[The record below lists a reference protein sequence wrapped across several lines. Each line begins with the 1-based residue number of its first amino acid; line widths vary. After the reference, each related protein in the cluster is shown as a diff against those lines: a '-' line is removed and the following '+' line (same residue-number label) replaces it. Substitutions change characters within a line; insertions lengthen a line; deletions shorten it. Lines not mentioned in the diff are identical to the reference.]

1 MTRGP
6 SVIVAGAGALG
17 LSTALA
23 LADAGCAVTV
33 CDPADGPRASAVA
46 AGMLAPVFET
56 VLDGGEPA
64 DLDLLLAARNLW
76 PALAGRA
83 GIEIDRSGTVAVGAA
98 AWLEQVRAGLTRLGL
113 RGADLP
119 RPLLESLA
127 PGLAADVDGVL
138 SREDWRLDPRAALN
152 ALRQAAEAAG
162 VAFRAEPAT
171 GRGDAD
177 WLVIATG
184 AGQGLDDVAPE
195 LRGLTPIKGQILRYA
210 DRRGGRVSLRGE
222 GVYAVPGAD
231 GLAIGATME
240 PGRADTELD
249 LNALA
254 PLIAAAERLFPELSG
269 ATFGASA
276 GVRAATPDGL
286 PMVGP
291 ATGPG
296 VLLAVGARRNG
307 WLLAPR
313 VALIVTACVTGG
325 DAGPYAARLDPARF
339 AGRPSEGK
347 AV

>member
-6 SVIVAGAGALG
+6 RVIVAGAGALG
-17 LSTALA
+17 LTTALA
-23 LADAGCAVTV
+23 LADAGCAVTI
-33 CDPADGPRASAVA
+33 CDPADEPNASAVA

-56 VLDGGEPA
+56 VLDGGEAA

-83 GIEIDRSGTVAVGAA
+83 GIEIDRSGAVAVGSE
-98 AWLEQVRAGLTRLGL
+98 AWLAQARAGLARLGL
-113 RGADLP
+113 RGAELP
-119 RPLLESLA
+119 RPLLEGLA
-127 PGLAADVDGVL
+127 PGLAADVEGVL
-138 SREDWRLDPRAALN
+138 SREDWRLDPRAALD

-162 VAFRAEPAT
+162 VAVRAEAVD

-184 AGQGLDDVAPE
+184 AGQGLAGVAPE
-195 LRGLTPIKGQILRYA
+195 LRALAPIKGQILRYA

-222 GVYAVPGAD
+222 GAYAVPGGE

-240 PGRADTELD
+240 PGRTDAEPD
-249 LNALA
+249 LAALA

-269 ATFGASA
+269 ATFGVSA

-291 ATGPG
+291 AAAPG
-296 VLLAVGARRNG
+296 VVLAVGARRNG
-307 WLLAPR
+307 WLLAPL
-313 VALIVTACVTGG
+313 VAQIVTACVTGR
-325 DAGPYAARLDPARF
+325 DAGPYAARLDPGRF
-339 AGRPSEGK
+339 AGRRPRGK
-347 AV
+347 AA